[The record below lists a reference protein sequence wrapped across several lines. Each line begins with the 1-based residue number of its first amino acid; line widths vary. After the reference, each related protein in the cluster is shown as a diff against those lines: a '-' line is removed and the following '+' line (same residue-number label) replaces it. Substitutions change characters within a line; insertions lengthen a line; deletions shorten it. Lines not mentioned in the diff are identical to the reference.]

1 MTLEKTGTRLYNNRV
16 MSNDRWKE
24 GSLVGKSDAIVSQA
38 KIINIATSA
47 LLFVVGVLLLLPLMD
62 LNTEK
67 LVIGVLCLAV
77 GAAKICGYF
86 ANDLYRIAFQYD
98 MAIGLYALIFSVLFL
113 VSPERFNAVFS
124 TAIGSYVLLEGVFKL
139 QIAFDARRFGMAQW
153 HLMLGTAL
161 SLCAIGVLTVVSY
174 YSDELSEAL
183 LRAIALMAV
192 GAENAWITMYTVRV
206 RAKKVRFSDWVE
218 QEELQEDKEGA

>member
-1 MTLEKTGTRLYNNRV
+1 ME
-16 MSNDRWKE
+16 
-24 GSLVGKSDAIVSQA
+24 KSDTIVRQA
-38 KIINIATSA
+38 KVINIATA
-47 LLFVVGVLLLLPLMD
+47 AMLFVAGVLLLLPLMD

-67 LVIGVLCLAV
+67 LVIGGLCLV
-77 GAAKICGYF
+77 IGAAKIYGYF

-161 SLCAIGVLTVVSY
+161 SLCAIGVLTVISY
-174 YSDELSEAL
+174 YSDELSETL

-206 RAKKVRFSDWVE
+206 RASKERFTDWLE
-218 QEELQEDKEGA
+218 QAVLEEDEEDA